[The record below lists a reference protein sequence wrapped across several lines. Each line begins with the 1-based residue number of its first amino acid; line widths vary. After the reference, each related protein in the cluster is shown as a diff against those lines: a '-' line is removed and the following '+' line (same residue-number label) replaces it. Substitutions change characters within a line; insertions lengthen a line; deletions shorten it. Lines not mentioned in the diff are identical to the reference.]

1 VSDTAAES
9 GRVRQRRRTRAAIV
23 NAAAELLRQGQA
35 APGVNEIAEAADV
48 SRRTI
53 YQYFPTLDQLLLD
66 ATIGLLTQTD
76 VDAAIEAA
84 SRHADASRQV
94 DASRHIDASRHA
106 DDAGGVDAAARV
118 DAMIRALGEAAASSL
133 PLGRSLIRLTVD
145 APAVDTTT
153 GNTTTGDAAAGGA
166 PESGATAGDATAGG
180 VRPKRGYRRIAWI
193 ERALDPLRAELDDDL
208 FEQLVS
214 GIAMVVGWEALIV
227 LQDLRGL
234 EPDAQTRV
242 STWAARSLIQSTLDE
257 QRRRTTP

>member
-1 VSDTAAES
+1 MSDTAAES

-23 NAAAELLRQGQA
+23 NAAAELLRQGQI

-84 SRHADASRQV
+84 SRHADTSRRVAASGQVDAPGQVEASRQV
-94 DASRHIDASRHA
+94 DASRHT
-106 DDAGGVDAAARV
+106 DDAGGADAAARV
-118 DAMIRALGEAAASSL
+118 DAMIRALGDATASSL

-145 APAVDTTT
+145 APGVD
-153 GNTTTGDAAAGGA
+153 TTGDAAAGGA
-166 PESGATAGDATAGG
+166 PEGGAQ
-180 VRPKRGYRRIAWI
+180 PKRGYRRIAWI
-193 ERALDPLRAELDDDL
+193 ERALDPLRAGLDDDL